1 MVKLIDESIDDMQP
15 EIVKDRGGKICK
27 ETRDKLDRITRYNA
41 VTLDQYAYTLNKDE
55 KSADMTLLKL
65 VNDVSEALKQLD
77 DYKRI
82 VYRRANN
89 L

>member
-1 MVKLIDESIDDMQP
+1 MVKLINESIDDMQP

-27 ETRDKLDRITRYNA
+27 ETRDKLDQITRYHA
-41 VTLDQYAYTLNKDE
+41 VTLDQYAYRLNKDK

-65 VNDVSEALKQLD
+65 ASDVAEALKRLD

-82 VYRRANN
+82 TYRYENN

>member
-1 MVKLIDESIDDMQP
+1 MVKLINESIDDMQP

-27 ETRDKLDRITRYNA
+27 ETRDKLDQITRYYTVA
-41 VTLDQYAYTLNKDE
+41 LDQYAYRLNKDE

-65 VNDVSEALKQLD
+65 VNDVAEALKRLD

-82 VYRRANN
+82 AYRYENN